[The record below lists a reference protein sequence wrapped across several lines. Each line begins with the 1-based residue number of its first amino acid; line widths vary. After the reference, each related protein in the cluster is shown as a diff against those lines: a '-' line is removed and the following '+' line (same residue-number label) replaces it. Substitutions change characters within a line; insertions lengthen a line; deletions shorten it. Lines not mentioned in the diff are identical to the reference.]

1 MKRTIYYLQAR
12 VLAILLL
19 SIGTSINLHAQNC
32 MDDNLPITSYSQS
45 AYGSQY
51 GWYLP
56 ALGTIRIL
64 VVLAEVNYD
73 VNSDPNPYVTWQQGT
88 FPTWGDNLFN
98 ASTPSNGLFTHYFE
112 LA

>member
-19 SIGTSINLHAQNC
+19 SLGTSINLHAQNC

-64 VVLAEVNYD
+64 VVLAE
-73 VNSDPNPYVTWQQGT
+73 G
-88 FPTWGDNLFN
+88 NL
-98 ASTPSNGLFTHYFE
+98 
-112 LA
+112 